1 MIFLRFPYR
10 SQNGVKFEPTQYTPI
25 AYLAS
30 AEVGGPS
37 AISRFVIN
45 VHKHPQYRYEL
56 DGVRISFSI
65 I

>member
-10 SQNGVKFEPTQYTPI
+10 SQSGVQFEPTQYTPI

-37 AISRFVIN
+37 AIYRPVIMVLKYPGYN
-45 VHKHPQYRYEL
+45 PAN
-56 DGVRISFSI
+56 DVRISFSI